1 MEYFAV
7 DLCDNNPFAAH
18 EAQRAQDLLRAARQ
32 LSTLKRH
39 ANGRNNH
46 LAAGAAWALEHI
58 GRLRGV
64 PGAAILALRRWRRF
78 DEVKGHSC
86 MVSLAECCRIH
97 FRHALERDGYPL
109 VIYKGRITHAVFAVA
124 LSFCLTKH
132 VILDIGWLLLEPIA
146 V

>member
-1 MEYFAV
+1 MV

-32 LSTLKRH
+32 LSTLKHH

-64 PGAAILALRRWRRF
+64 SGAAILALWRWRRF

-86 MVSLAECCRIH
+86 MVSLAECRRVH
-97 FRHALERDGYPL
+97 FRHAFERNLQSL
-109 VIYKGRITHAVFAVA
+109 VVDKGRVAHAIFAVA
-124 LSFCLTKH
+124 FAFRLTKH